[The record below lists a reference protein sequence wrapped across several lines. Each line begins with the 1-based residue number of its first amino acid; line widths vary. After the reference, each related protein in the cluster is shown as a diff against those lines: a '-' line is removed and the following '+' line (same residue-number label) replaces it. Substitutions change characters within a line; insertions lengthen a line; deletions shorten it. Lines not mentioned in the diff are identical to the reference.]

1 MTVTNLGLI
10 VLTPATYLFWI
21 YIQRLQLNT
30 VLVWLILV
38 TLTYALVVRL
48 LAHLWTWYF
57 LEHSLLLT
65 YVLVDCLLTLLW
77 T

>member
-30 VLVWLILV
+30 VLVWPISV

-57 LEHSLLLT
+57 LEPSLLLT